1 MPKKKLVPAEF
12 EYRLIL
18 GTHVD
23 ELRHIPM
30 TRVIIET
37 TKLFASFRYELSIQE
52 HISGKVFHY
61 SILGLKAPQLDL
73 PSPGT
78 GQFVRDYPLLKGKQ
92 TFVVEHLD
100 GTTNTFVVQFTP
112 KHIKVL
118 QSPKHPFV
126 ELVIR

>member
-1 MPKKKLVPAEF
+1 MPKKKHVAAEF

-18 GTHVD
+18 GTHFD
-23 ELRHIPM
+23 EVQQRPM

-37 TKLFASFRYELSIQE
+37 TKLFASFRYELSVEE
-52 HISGKVFHY
+52 HIVGKEFHY
-61 SILGLKAPQLDL
+61 SILGLKAPHLDL
-73 PSPGT
+73 PAPGT
-78 GQFVRDYPLLKGKQ
+78 GQFVRHYTLLKGKH

-126 ELVIR
+126 ELVIT